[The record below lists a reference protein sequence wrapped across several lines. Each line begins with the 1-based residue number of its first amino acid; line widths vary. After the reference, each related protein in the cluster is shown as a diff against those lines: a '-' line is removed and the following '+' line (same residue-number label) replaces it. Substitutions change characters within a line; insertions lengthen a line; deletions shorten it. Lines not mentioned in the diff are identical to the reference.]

1 MSSISIGFKEF
12 DWTLSLAHHGA
23 YLSVDDILAT
33 GERVP
38 CRLRSSIPK
47 LAPLLLGSCCTQQ
60 PRGRRNGQGISD
72 DLNDE
77 EDFDV
82 DVPAGTKVDLPLW
95 LVFSVG
101 SSRRQLLALDLPIIY
116 REGYR
121 EVFSADPWVV
131 DLRKKGPY
139 FYSIGC
145 HLLNLSN
152 PELLSVI
159 TTVENAFQ
167 RRFKVLMEVALNAN
181 RRDIQALT
189 TRLEDLEL
197 ALFRIGQRD
206 RLHLERWSSR
216 HHERLEASSVAK
228 ETIELIA
235 REKEAESRQNS
246 LATGEMPPDVN

>member
-1 MSSISIGFKEF
+1 MSSVLVGFQEF

-33 GERVP
+33 SERMP

-47 LAPLLLGSCCTQQ
+47 LAPLLLGACCTQQ
-60 PRGRRNGQGISD
+60 PRGSRGTSD

-77 EDFDV
+77 EDIDL

-145 HLLNLSN
+145 HLLSLSN

-167 RRFKVLMEVALNAN
+167 RRIKVLMEVALNAN
-181 RRDIQALT
+181 RRDIQGLT
-189 TRLEDLEL
+189 
-197 ALFRIGQRD
+197 
-206 RLHLERWSSR
+206 
-216 HHERLEASSVAK
+216 
-228 ETIELIA
+228 A
-235 REKEAESRQNS
+235 R
-246 LATGEMPPDVN
+246 

>member
-1 MSSISIGFKEF
+1 MSSVSVGFKEF

-33 GERVP
+33 SERVP
-38 CRLRSSIPK
+38 CRLRGSIPK
-47 LAPLLLGSCCTQQ
+47 LAPLLLGSCSTQQ
-60 PRGRRNGQGISD
+60 SRGRRVGEGISD
-72 DLNDE
+72 DLDE
-77 EDFDV
+77 DDS
-82 DVPAGTKVDLPLW
+82 DINVPAGTKMDLPLW

-101 SSRRQLLALDLPIIY
+101 SSRRQLFALDLPIIY

-159 TTVENAFQ
+159 TAVENAFQ
-167 RRFKVLMEVALNAN
+167 RRIKVLMEVALNAN

-197 ALFRIGQRD
+197 AIFRIGQRD
-206 RLHLERWSSR
+206 RLLLERWSSR

-235 REKEAESRQNS
+235 REKEAEARQNS
-246 LATGEMPPDVN
+246 LAAGEMSADVN